1 MSTIT
6 LWIQLEN
13 EPSPEKYTPNGLSA
27 TADLADFAALL
38 CQDIEAFSKL
48 KGRDLQFFTG
58 GDHIPLLV
66 DTLLTGVPN
75 NSAEN
80 PLVIRYPLSSTP
92 GIGHAPAYYWIVASP
107 SARGLQKIRGVTTQN
122 FTLFTIWDG
131 DDIEDEFQLNAIV
144 EETSPKQK
152 KRETSLG
159 IKIEGKKA
167 YGEYTLK
174 EVSRL
179 FVKEEWNN
187 IGNAPQFDIESLP
200 QVEPQSEPTDTEYK
214 YFIDSLKNWDSIF
227 CGEIPNEATARC
239 FISIFMGC
247 AILVVQRYLSQCKQ
261 GYHPKDLRLLVE
273 EMLSGSRGYGP
284 IDYLVKYM
292 QLVVMVNEA

>member
-92 GIGHAPAYYWIVASP
+92 VHVRYNLSTSKGSVTLPHTT
-107 SARGLQKIRGVTTQN
+107 GLWHRLRQEVYKKFEALRDDDPKFYFVHHLGEGK
-122 FTLFTIWDG
+122 DG
-131 DDIEDEFQLNAIV
+131 DDIMDELQLNAIV

-152 KRETSLG
+152 KREISLG

-200 QVEPQSEPTDTEYK
+200 RVEPQSDPIDTEYK

-247 AILVVQRYLSQCKQ
+247 AIL
-261 GYHPKDLRLLVE
+261 
-273 EMLSGSRGYGP
+273 
-284 IDYLVKYM
+284 
-292 QLVVMVNEA
+292 